1 MLQESEIKD
10 RIAKSVHESDPS
22 AEVFLFGSRARGSNR
37 PDSDWDLL
45 ILVDEPEITLE
56 IEDKFIDGLY
66 DIELETGQIISSF
79 IYTKHFWKNSLK
91 GSPLFES
98 VSNEGVRL

>member
-45 ILVDEPEITLE
+45 ILVDEPEITLA

-79 IYTKHFWKNSLK
+79 IYTKDFWKNSLQH
-91 GSPLFES
+91 SPLFES
-98 VSNEGVRL
+98 VNSEGVKL